1 MEDSENIKPKV
12 FYLDD
17 DEINLAIL
25 EANLEEYYEI
35 LGFNDPNE
43 AIGYL
48 KNYEVD
54 VILTDQIM
62 PVMDGIEFLQAIE
75 NIQPKVARILL
86 TGVVNQEVML
96 QAINKIN
103 IYRFHE
109 KSDNFD
115 GLKFDIDNAYHMVKA
130 LREKDFYFKQLQETS
145 EKLKIITD
153 NVPAQ
158 IVHTDM
164 EGIILEINQDSN
176 GLTMR
181 HIGQSITNFLPEDEL
196 KKFLATMSKVTA
208 TKKNH
213 NVITRAFNFYENFQ
227 WFSTVIGPLH
237 SKGKQSGFLMVSQ
250 DITDRVNYEEK
261 IMSAVI
267 EAEDR
272 QKSKIARDIHD
283 GLQQTLTIA
292 LMNFESLVKGSI
304 QSTGTESIQI
314 TEKEREKFGK
324 GIDFLRKGLQET
336 RGIAYELIPKS
347 VEDFGFLET
356 IQDLLDEFNTTFET
370 TDFNFYTNVKQRI
383 TDLNIEYNL
392 FRITQEALNNIIKYA
407 EATEVFVQLT
417 YHDNLLQLTIEDNGK
432 GFDVEEKLNADSSF
446 GLFNM
451 NKRAESLSGRMTIE
465 SKEGTLIF
473 VEIPL
478 KKIVSSDKTKS
489 K

>member
-1 MEDSENIKPKV
+1 MEDHNNRKPKV

-25 EANLEEYYEI
+25 EANLEENYEI
-35 LGFNDPNE
+35 IGYTDPNKSIE
-43 AIGYL
+43 FL
-48 KNYEVD
+48 KENEVD

-62 PVMDGIEFLQAIE
+62 PLMDGIEFLQAIE
-75 NIQPKVARILL
+75 EVQPNVARILL
-86 TGVVNQEVML
+86 TGVVNQEIML
-96 QAINKIN
+96 QAINKVN

-109 KSDNFD
+109 KSDNYD
-115 GLKFDIDNAYHMVKA
+115 GLKFDIDNAYRMAIA
-130 LREKDFYFKQLQETS
+130 LREKDFYFKKLQETS
-145 EKLKIITD
+145 EKLKIISD

-158 IVHTDM
+158 IIHTNM
-164 EGIILEINQDSN
+164 EGIILEVNQDIN
-176 GLTMR
+176 GLTEKS
-181 HIGQSITNFLPEDEL
+181 IGQNISNFLPEEEL
-196 KKFLATMSKVTA
+196 KKFLQTMVKVSK
-208 TKKNH
+208 TKKSQNI
-213 NVITRAFNFYENFQ
+213 ITRSFNFYENFQ

-237 SKGKQSGFLMVSQ
+237 SKGKQNGFLMVSQ
-250 DITDRVNYEEK
+250 DITDQINHEEK

-292 LMNFESLVKGSI
+292 LMNFESLDENSVKV
-304 QSTGTESIQI
+304 
-314 TEKEREKFGK
+314 TEKELKKFRK
-324 GIDFLRKGLQET
+324 GIGFLQKGLQET
-336 RGIAYELIPKS
+336 RGIAYGLIPKS

-356 IQDLLDEFNTTFET
+356 VKDLLEEFNNTVDGTI
-370 TDFNFYTNVKQRI
+370 FNFYTNIKQRI
-383 TDLNIEYNL
+383 ADLNIEYNL
-392 FRITQEALNNIIKYA
+392 FRITQESLNNIIKYA

-432 GFDVEEKLNADSSF
+432 GFNVEEKLNDDSSF

-451 NKRAESLSGRMTIE
+451 QKRTESLSGKMTIE

-478 KKIVSSDKTKS
+478 KRKVNS
-489 K
+489 KK

>member
-1 MEDSENIKPKV
+1 MEDSKNKKPKV

-35 LGFNDPNE
+35 LGFSDPNE
-43 AIGYL
+43 SINYL
-48 KNYEVD
+48 KNNQVD

-62 PVMDGIEFLQAIE
+62 PEMDGIEFLQAIE
-75 NIQPKVARILL
+75 NIQPNVARILL

-96 QAINKIN
+96 LAINKVN

-109 KSDNFD
+109 KSDNYD
-115 GLKFDIDNAYHMVKA
+115 GLKFDIDSAYQMVKT
-130 LREKDFYFKQLQETS
+130 LREKDFYYKELQETS
-145 EKLKIITD
+145 EKLKIISD

-158 IVHTDM
+158 IIQTDID
-164 EGIILEINQDSN
+164 GNILEINQDSSS
-176 GLTMR
+176 LTTKS
-181 HIGQSITNFLPEDEL
+181 IGKNISTFLPEDEL
-196 KKFLATMSKVTA
+196 QKFLKTMNKVSE

-213 NVITRAFNFYENFQ
+213 NIITRAFNFYENFQ

-237 SKGKQSGFLMVSQ
+237 SKNKQSGFLMVSQ
-250 DITDRVNYEEK
+250 DITDRVNHEER

-283 GLQQTLTIA
+283 GLQQTLTIS
-292 LMNFESLVKGSI
+292 LMNFESLD
-304 QSTGTESIQI
+304 ENSIQI
-314 TEKEREKFGK
+314 TGKELEKFRN
-324 GIDFLRKGLQET
+324 GIKFLRKGLQET
-336 RGIAYELIPKS
+336 RSIAYELIPKS
-347 VEDFGFLET
+347 VEDFGFVATLKELIEELNSSIDRT
-356 IQDLLDEFNTTFET
+356 E
-370 TDFNFYTNVKQRI
+370 FNFYTNLEQRI
-383 TDLNIEYNL
+383 EDLNIEYNL
-392 FRITQEALNNIIKYA
+392 FRITQESLNNVIKYA
-407 EATEVFVQLT
+407 QATEVFVQLT
-417 YHDNLLQLTIEDNGK
+417 YHDNILQLTIEDNGK
-432 GFDVEEKLNADSSF
+432 GFDVEEKLNSDKSF

-451 NKRAESLSGRMTIE
+451 NKRTESLSGRMTIE

-478 KKIVSSDKTKS
+478 KKKVKSGEMKS

>member
-1 MEDSENIKPKV
+1 MEDSKNIKPRV

-35 LGFNDPNE
+35 LGFSDPNQ
-43 AIGYL
+43 AIDYL
-48 KNYEVD
+48 KINEVD

-62 PVMDGIEFLQAIE
+62 PLMDGIEFLQAIKD
-75 NIQPKVARILL
+75 IQPKVARILL
-86 TGVVNQEVML
+86 TGVVNQDVML
-96 QAINKIN
+96 KAINKVN

-109 KSDNFD
+109 KSDNYD
-115 GLKFDIDNAYHMVKA
+115 GLKFDIDSAYKMVKT
-130 LREKDFYFKQLQETS
+130 LREKDFYYKELQETS
-145 EKLKIITD
+145 EKLRIISD

-158 IVHTDM
+158 IIHTDM
-164 EGIILEINQDSN
+164 DGNILEINQDSSA
-176 GLTMR
+176 LTSNSVGKN
-181 HIGQSITNFLPEDEL
+181 ISNFLPEDEL
-196 KKFLATMSKVTA
+196 QKFLQTMSKVTE

-213 NVITRAFNFYENFQ
+213 NIITRAFNFYENFQ

-237 SKGKQSGFLMVSQ
+237 SKNTQSGFLMVSQ
-250 DITDRVNYEEK
+250 DITDRVNHEEK

-283 GLQQTLTIA
+283 GLQQTLTIS
-292 LMNFESLVKGSI
+292 LLNFESLD
-304 QSTGTESIQI
+304 ENSIQI
-314 TEKEREKFGK
+314 TDKELEKFRNGVR
-324 GIDFLRKGLQET
+324 FLRKGLQET
-336 RGIAYELIPKS
+336 RSIAYELIPKS
-347 VEDFGFLET
+347 VEDFGFVATLKELISELNSSIDDT
-356 IQDLLDEFNTTFET
+356 E
-370 TDFNFYTNVKQRI
+370 FNFYTNLAQRI
-383 TDLNIEYNL
+383 EDLNIEYNL
-392 FRITQEALNNIIKYA
+392 FRITQESLNNIIKYA

-417 YHDNLLQLTIEDNGK
+417 HHDNILQLTIEDNGK
-432 GFDVEEKLNADSSF
+432 GFDVDEKLNSDHSF

-451 NKRAESLSGRMTIE
+451 NKRTESLSGRMTIE

-478 KKIVSSDKTKS
+478 KKKIKSSEIKS

>member
-1 MEDSENIKPKV
+1 MEDLHNRKPKV

-17 DEINLAIL
+17 DNINLAIL

-35 LGFNDPNE
+35 LSFTDPNKSIE
-43 AIGYL
+43 FL
-48 KNYEVD
+48 KNNEVD

-75 NIQPKVARILL
+75 DIQPKVARILL

-96 QAINKIN
+96 QAINKVN

-109 KSDNFD
+109 KSDDFD
-115 GLKFDIDNAYHMVKA
+115 GLKIDIDNAFQMVKA

-158 IVHTDM
+158 IIHTDM
-164 EGIILEINQDSN
+164 DGVILEINKESN
-176 GLTMR
+176 GLKMN
-181 HIGQSITNFLPEDEL
+181 HIGKNISNFLPEDEL
-196 KKFLATMSKVTA
+196 KKFLQTMVKVTK
-208 TKKNH
+208 TKENQ
-213 NVITRAFNFYENFQ
+213 NIITRAFNFYENFQ
-227 WFSTVIGPLH
+227 WFSTIIGPLH

-292 LMNFESLVKGSI
+292 LMNFESLDAD
-304 QSTGTESIQI
+304 SIQI
-314 TEKEREKFGK
+314 SDKEIEKFRK
-324 GIDFLRKGLQET
+324 GVEFLQKGLQET

-347 VEDFGFLET
+347 VEDFGFIET
-356 IQDLLDEFNTTFET
+356 IKDLIEEFNSSFEGT
-370 TDFNFYTNVKQRI
+370 NFNFYTNLKQRI
-383 TDLNIEYNL
+383 ADLNIEYNL
-392 FRITQEALNNIIKYA
+392 FRITQESLNNIIKYA
-407 EATEVFVQLT
+407 KSTEVFVQLT
-417 YHDNLLQLTIEDNGK
+417 YHDDLLQLTIEDNGI
-432 GFDVEEKLNADSSF
+432 GFNVEEKLNSDLSF

-451 NKRAESLSGRMTIE
+451 RKRTESLSGKMTIE
-465 SKEGTLIF
+465 STDGTLVF

-478 KKIVSSDKTKS
+478 KKKLSQKK
-489 K
+489 